1 MSENVINGLIEQSK
15 TLLQVIDDVRKLLN
29 DAQDEL
35 NKGNLDDE
43 HMFYLTQAV
52 NKTCT
57 LANTY
62 LKNFSAFMDE
72 QLNSNQQK
80 SI

>member
-1 MSENVINGLIEQSK
+1 MSENVINGLIRQSE
-15 TLLQVIDDVRKLLN
+15 TLLEVIDDVRKLLN

-43 HMFYLTQAV
+43 HMFYLTQVV
-52 NKTCT
+52 NKTLT

-62 LKNFSAFMDE
+62 LKNFTAFMDE
-72 QLNSNQQK
+72 QLNSNEQK